1 MAGTERDRL
10 LSQGMNRDLLSP
22 GWWRAHLPGLMVAAL
37 VAVAAQ
43 FLSEHYGAPAMLMA
57 ILLGI
62 ALNFLSE
69 EGRTAPGIAF
79 AARGVLRLGVA
90 LLGLRISAEL
100 FLGLGWPVLA
110 LILAGVVATIGFG
123 LLAAPWFRAARGFG
137 FLTGGAVAICGASA
151 AMALAALLP
160 RGEKGERDLVFA
172 VVGVTIL
179 STLAMI
185 AYPMLAAALGLDH
198 RLTGVFL
205 GATIHDVAQV
215 VGAGFSVSPE
225 TGEVATLVKLIR
237 VALLAPV
244 VLVAAL
250 VLRGKAGGERPPLL
264 PGFVLGFLL
273 LATLN
278 SMLVLPHW
286 LTAAAGDIS
295 RAALLMAVAAVGMK
309 TSVARLM
316 QVGAGAMALLLAE
329 TAFLAGLVLTGL
341 WVLETVG

>member
-1 MAGTERDRL
+1 MW
-10 LSQGMNRDLLSP
+10 MDLISP
-22 GWWRAHLPGLMVAAL
+22 DWWRRHLPGLMVAGLLAL
-37 VAVAAQ
+37 AAQ

-69 EGRTAPGIAF
+69 EGPAAPGIAV

-90 LLGLRISAEL
+90 LLGLRISAEM
-100 FLGLGWPVLA
+100 FAGLGWPVLA

-123 LLAAPWFRAARGFG
+123 LAVAPWFRATRGFG

-160 RGEKGERDLVFA
+160 KGERAERDLVFA
-172 VVGVTIL
+172 VVGVTVL

-185 AYPMLAAALGLDH
+185 VYPMLAVALGLDD

-225 TGEVATLVKLIR
+225 VGETSTLVKLIR

-250 VLRGKAGGERPPLL
+250 VLRDGGAAGADRPPLL
-264 PGFVLGFLL
+264 PGFVLGFLG
-273 LATLN
+273 LALLN
-278 SMLVLPHW
+278 SVVALPGW
-286 LTAAAGDIS
+286 LTGAASDGS
-295 RAALLMAVAAVGMK
+295 RVALLTAVAAVGMK

-316 QVGAGAMALLLAE
+316 QVGAAAMALLVAE
-329 TAFLAGLVLTGL
+329 TVFLGVLVLAGLWLLG
-341 WVLETVG
+341 